1 MKRIL
6 LVLVVFA
13 LLAIAA
19 QCGATPTPE
28 VVEKVV
34 TVEVEKEVEVE
45 TIVTVEVEKEV
56 EVETIVTVEVEKE
69 VEAAGPFT
77 IGYAAPS
84 LAGGQ
89 IDIQEGLVRQA
100 EAKGWQTVTSNA
112 NGDPQRQNDDIDYFI
127 SLGVDAIVTVPQDS
141 AGICAAAEKA
151 QEAGIPFFTID
162 RSPIGCQIDMTVL
175 SDNRLA
181 GQQSGQAMVD
191 LLTEKYGAPQGKV
204 LEITGDLG
212 QNVGMLRRDGFHDI
226 LDEYPDIEVITKPG
240 DWDAALGVQI
250 VEDVL
255 NANPD
260 LDGIYMHSDAVYV
273 EGTIAVLGRFDMLEQ
288 RGEEGHIFLTAVDGS
303 PSGIR
308 AIRDGWHDESSN
320 QPVPDFGRQAV
331 EWIEKAVVNGEP
343 IEEGEVVQEGAL
355 WSPAQIIINEDG
367 TPELF
372 LSTTPVTEENTEDPG
387 LWANQT
393 LG

>member
-1 MKRIL
+1 MKTRIL
-6 LVLVVFA
+6 VVLVVFA
-13 LLAIAA
+13 LLAM
-19 QCGATPTPE
+19 ATACAVPAPTPE

-45 TIVTVEVEKEV
+45 KVVTVEVE
-56 EVETIVTVEVEKE
+56 
-69 VEAAGPFT
+69 VEAESPIT

-84 LAGGQ
+84 LVGGQ
-89 IDIQEGLVRQA
+89 VDIQEGVVRQA
-100 EAKGWQTVTSNA
+100 EAKGWQVITTNA
-112 NGDPQRQNDDIDYFI
+112 NGDAQRQNDDIDYFI
-127 SLGVDAIVTVPQDS
+127 SLGVDAIVTVPFDS

-151 QEAGIPFFTID
+151 KEADIPFFTVD
-162 RSPIGCQIDMTVL
+162 RSPIGCAIDMTIL

-191 LLTEKYGAPQGKV
+191 LLTEKYGEPKGKV
-204 LEITGDLG
+204 LEITGNLG

-226 LDEYPDIEVITKPG
+226 LDQYENIEVITKPG

-273 EGTIAVLGRFDMLEQ
+273 EGTMAVLDQFDALKQ
-288 RGEEGHIFLTAVDGS
+288 RDEEGHIFLTAVDGS

-308 AIRDGWHDESSN
+308 AIREGWQDESSN

-331 EWIEKAVVNGEP
+331 EWVERVVVNGET

-355 WSPAQIIINEDG
+355 WSPAVIITNEDG

>member
-1 MKRIL
+1 MKTRIL
-6 LVLVVFA
+6 LVLVVFS
-13 LLAIAA
+13 LLLVAA
-19 QCGATPTPE
+19 QCGAPATPE
-28 VVEKVV
+28 VVEK
-34 TVEVEKEVEVE
+34 
-45 TIVTVEVEKEV
+45 IVTVEVEKEV
-56 EVETIVTVEVEKE
+56 EKVVTVEVE
-69 VEAAGPFT
+69 VEADSPIT

-84 LAGGQ
+84 LVGGQ
-89 IDIQEGLVRQA
+89 VDIQEGVSRQA
-100 EAKGWQTVTSNA
+100 EAKGWQVITTNA
-112 NGDPQRQNDDIDYFI
+112 NGDAQRQNDDIDYFI
-127 SLGVDAIVTVPQDS
+127 SLGVDAIVTVPFDS

-151 QEAGIPFFTID
+151 KEADIPFFTVD
-162 RSPIGCQIDMTVL
+162 RSPLGCAIDMTIL

-204 LEITGDLG
+204 LEITGNLG

-273 EGTIAVLGRFDMLEQ
+273 EGTMAVLDQFDALKQ

-308 AIRDGWHDESSN
+308 AIREGWQDESSN

-331 EWIEKAVVNGEP
+331 EWVEKVVVDGQA

-355 WSPAQIIINEDG
+355 WSPAVIIINEDG

>member
-1 MKRIL
+1 MKTRIL
-6 LVLVVFA
+6 VVLVVFA
-13 LLAIAA
+13 LLAMATACAA
-19 QCGATPTPE
+19 PATPE

-45 TIVTVEVEKEV
+45 KVVTVEVE
-56 EVETIVTVEVEKE
+56 
-69 VEAAGPFT
+69 VEAESPIT

-84 LAGGQ
+84 LVGGQ
-89 IDIQEGLVRQA
+89 VDIQEGVSRQA
-100 EAKGWQTVTSNA
+100 EAKGWQVITTNA
-112 NGDPQRQNDDIDYFI
+112 NGDAQRQNDDIDYFI
-127 SLGVDAIVTVPQDS
+127 SLGVDAIVTVPFDS

-151 QEAGIPFFTID
+151 KEADIPFFTVD
-162 RSPIGCQIDMTVL
+162 RSPIGCAIDMTIL

-181 GQQSGQAMVD
+181 GQQAGQTMVD
-191 LLTEKYGAPQGKV
+191 LLTEKYGEPKGKV
-204 LEITGDLG
+204 LEITGNLG
-212 QNVGMLRRDGFHDI
+212 QNVGMLRRDGFHDV
-226 LDEYPDIEVITKPG
+226 LDEYENIEVITKPG

-273 EGTIAVLGRFDMLEQ
+273 EGTMAVLEQFDALKQ

-303 PSGIR
+303 PAGIR
-308 AIRDGWHDESSN
+308 AIREGWQDESSN

-331 EWIEKAVVNGEP
+331 EWVEKVVVNGEV

-355 WSPAQIIINEDG
+355 WSPAVIIVNDDG

>member
-13 LLAIAA
+13 LLAAA
-19 QCGATPTPE
+19 AGCVAPTPQ

-34 TVEVEKEVEVE
+34 TVEVEKQVEVEVE
-45 TIVTVEVEKEV
+45 KVVTVEVE
-56 EVETIVTVEVEKE
+56 VEKE
-69 VEAAGPFT
+69 AEAMGPVT

-84 LAGGQ
+84 LVGGQ
-89 IDIQEGLVRQA
+89 VDIQEGVVRQA
-100 EAKGWQTVTSNA
+100 EAKGWQVITTNA
-112 NGDPQRQNDDIDYFI
+112 NGDAQRQNDDIDYFI
-127 SLGVDAIVTVPQDS
+127 SLGVDAIVTVPFDS

-151 QEAGIPFFTID
+151 KEADIPFFTID
-162 RSPIGCQIDMTVL
+162 RSPIGCQIDMTIL

-181 GQQSGQAMVD
+181 GQQAGQAMVD
-191 LLTEKYGAPQGKV
+191 LLTEKYGGPQGKV
-204 LEITGDLG
+204 LEITGNLG

-226 LDEYPDIEVITKPG
+226 LDEYPDIEVITRPG

-273 EGTIAVLGRFDMLEQ
+273 EGTMAVLEQFDALHQ

-308 AIRDGWHDESSN
+308 AIREGWQDESSN
-320 QPVPDFGRQAV
+320 QPVPDFGRQAI

-372 LSTTPVTEENTEDPG
+372 LATTPVTEENTEDPG

>member
-1 MKRIL
+1 MKTRIL
-6 LVLVVFA
+6 VVLVVFA
-13 LLAIAA
+13 LLAMAA
-19 QCGATPTPE
+19 ACAAPAPAPTPE
-28 VVEKVV
+28 VIEKVVTVEVEKQVEVEKVV
-34 TVEVEKEVEVE
+34 TVEVEKEVE
-45 TIVTVEVEKEV
+45 
-56 EVETIVTVEVEKE
+56 
-69 VEAAGPFT
+69 AAGPVT

-84 LAGGQ
+84 LGGGQ
-89 IDIQEGLVRQA
+89 VDIQEGVVRQA
-100 EAKGWQTVTSNA
+100 EAKGWQVITTNA
-112 NGDPQRQNDDIDYFI
+112 NGDAQRQNDDIDYFI
-127 SLGVDAIVTVPQDS
+127 SLGVDAIVTVPFDS

-151 QEAGIPFFTID
+151 EEAGIPFFTID
-162 RSPIGCQIDMTVL
+162 RSPLGCAIDMTIL

-191 LLTEKYGAPQGKV
+191 LLTEKYGEPKGKV
-204 LEITGDLG
+204 LEITGNLG

-226 LDEYPDIEVITKPG
+226 LDQYENIEVITKPG
-240 DWDAALGVQI
+240 DWDAALGAQI

-273 EGTIAVLGRFDMLEQ
+273 EGTMAVLERFDALHQ

-308 AIRDGWHDESSN
+308 AIREGWQDESSN
-320 QPVPDFGRQAV
+320 QPVPDFGRQGI
-331 EWIEKAVVNGEP
+331 EWIEKMVVNGEAV
-343 IEEGEVVQEGAL
+343 EEGEVVQEGAL
-355 WSPAQIIINEDG
+355 WSPAVIIINEDG

>member
-1 MKRIL
+1 MKTRIL
-6 LVLVVFA
+6 VVLVVAA
-13 LLAIAA
+13 LLAVAA
-19 QCGATPTPE
+19 QCAAPAPE
-28 VVEKVV
+28 VIEKVV
-34 TVEVEKEVEVE
+34 TVEVEKQVEVE
-45 TIVTVEVEKEV
+45 KIVTVEVEKEV
-56 EVETIVTVEVEKE
+56 Q
-69 VEAAGPFT
+69 VEAEGPIT

-84 LAGGQ
+84 LVGGQ

-100 EAKGWQTVTSNA
+100 EAKGWQTITTNA

-151 QEAGIPFFTID
+151 KAAGIPFFTID
-162 RSPIGCQIDMTVL
+162 RSPIGCQIDMTIL

-181 GQQSGQAMVD
+181 GQQAGQAMVD
-191 LLTEKYGAPQGKV
+191 LLTEKYGEPQGQV

-226 LDEYPDIEVITKPG
+226 LDQYENIEVITKPG
-240 DWDAALGVQI
+240 DWNAALGAQI

-273 EGTIAVLGRFDMLEQ
+273 EGTMAVLERFDALKK

-308 AIRDGWHDESSN
+308 AIREGYQDESSN
-320 QPVPDFGRQAV
+320 QPVPDFGRQVV
-331 EWIEKAVVNGEP
+331 EWIEKTVVNGEP
-343 IEEGEVVQEGAL
+343 IEEGEVVQGGAL
-355 WSPAQIIINEDG
+355 WSPAQIIVNEDG

>member
-1 MKRIL
+1 MKTRIL
-6 LVLVVFA
+6 LVLVVFS
-13 LLAIAA
+13 LLLVAA

-34 TVEVEKEVEVE
+34 TVEVVVTQEVEV
-45 TIVTVEVEKEV
+45 
-56 EVETIVTVEVEKE
+56 E
-69 VEAAGPFT
+69 VEAAGPIT

-84 LAGGQ
+84 LVGGQ
-89 IDIQEGLVRQA
+89 VDIQEGVVRQA
-100 EAKGWQTVTSNA
+100 EAKGWQVITTNA
-112 NGDPQRQNDDIDYFI
+112 NSDAQRQNDDIDYFI
-127 SLGVDAIVTVPQDS
+127 SLGVDAIMTVPFDS

-151 QEAGIPFFTID
+151 KEAGIPFFTID
-162 RSPIGCQIDMTVL
+162 RSPIGCAIDMTVL

-273 EGTIAVLGRFDMLEQ
+273 EGTMAVLDQFDALKQ

-308 AIRDGWHDESSN
+308 AIREGWQDESSN
-320 QPVPDFGRQAV
+320 QPVPDFGRQGV
-331 EWIEKAVVNGEP
+331 EWVGKVVVDGEA

-355 WSPAQIIINEDG
+355 WSPAVIIINEDG

-372 LSTTPVTEENTEDPG
+372 LSTTPVTEDNTEDPG

>member
-1 MKRIL
+1 MKTRIL
-6 LVLVVFA
+6 IAFVVVA
-13 LLAIAA
+13 MLAMAA
-19 QCGATPTPE
+19 GCVAPAPAPE

-34 TVEVEKEVEVE
+34 TVEVEKEVE
-45 TIVTVEVEKEV
+45 K
-56 EVETIVTVEVEKE
+56 IVTVEVEKE
-69 VEAAGPFT
+69 VEAAGPIT

-84 LAGGQ
+84 LVGGQ
-89 IDIQEGLVRQA
+89 VDIQEGVVRQA
-100 EAKGWQTVTSNA
+100 EAKGWQVITTNA
-112 NGDPQRQNDDIDYFI
+112 NGDAQRQNDDIDYFI
-127 SLGVDAIVTVPQDS
+127 SLGVDAIVTVPFDS

-151 QEAGIPFFTID
+151 KEAGIPFFTVD
-162 RSPIGCQIDMTVL
+162 RSPLGCAIDMTIL

-191 LLTEKYGAPQGKV
+191 LLTEKYGEPKGKV
-204 LEITGDLG
+204 LEITGNLG

-226 LDEYPDIEVITKPG
+226 LDQYENIEVITKPG
-240 DWDAALGVQI
+240 DWDAALGAQI

-273 EGTIAVLGRFDMLEQ
+273 EGTMAVLERFDALKQ

-308 AIRDGWHDESSN
+308 AIREGWQDESSN

-331 EWIEKAVVNGEP
+331 EWVEKVVVAGEA

-355 WSPAQIIINEDG
+355 WSPAVIIVNEDG

>member
-1 MKRIL
+1 
-6 LVLVVFA
+6 VLVVFA
-13 LLAIAA
+13 LLAVAA
-19 QCGATPTPE
+19 ACAAPTPE
-28 VVEKVV
+28 VVEKVVTVEVEKEVEKVV

-45 TIVTVEVEKEV
+45 TIVTVEVE
-56 EVETIVTVEVEKE
+56 VEKE
-69 VEAAGPFT
+69 VEAAGPVT

-84 LAGGQ
+84 LVGGQ
-89 IDIQEGLVRQA
+89 VDIQEGVVRQA
-100 EAKGWQTVTSNA
+100 EAKGWQVITTNA
-112 NGDPQRQNDDIDYFI
+112 NSDAQRQNDDIDYFI
-127 SLGVDAIVTVPQDS
+127 SLGVDAIVTVPFDS

-151 QEAGIPFFTID
+151 KEADIPFFTVD
-162 RSPIGCQIDMTVL
+162 RSPLGCAIDMTVL

-204 LEITGDLG
+204 LEITGNLG

-240 DWDAALGVQI
+240 DWNAALGVQI

-273 EGTIAVLGRFDMLEQ
+273 EGTMAVLEQFDALHQ

-308 AIRDGWHDESSN
+308 AIREGWQDESSN

-331 EWIEKAVVNGEP
+331 EWVGKVVVAGET
-343 IEEGEVVQEGAL
+343 IEEGEVVLEGAL
-355 WSPAQIIINEDG
+355 WSPAVIIINEDG

>member
-1 MKRIL
+1 MKSSIL
-6 LVLVVFA
+6 IVLVVFA
-13 LLAIAA
+13 MLAMVSG
-19 QCGATPTPE
+19 CVVPTPAPE
-28 VVEKVV
+28 VAE
-34 TVEVEKEVEVE
+34 EPAPAEAEEE
-45 TIVTVEVEKEV
+45 MEE
-56 EVETIVTVEVEKE
+56 
-69 VEAAGPFT
+69 EAAAEPEAEASIT

-84 LAGGQ
+84 LVGGQ
-89 IDIQEGLVRQA
+89 VDIQNGLERQA
-100 EAKGWQTVTSNA
+100 EAKGWEVITTNA
-112 NGDPQRQNDDIDYFI
+112 NSDAQQQNDDIDNLI
-127 SLGVDAIVTVPQDS
+127 SLGVDAIVTVPFDS

-151 QEAGIPFFTID
+151 KEADIPFFTID
-162 RSPIGCQIDMTVL
+162 RSPIGCAIDMTVL

-191 LLTEKYGAPQGKV
+191 LLTEKYGEPKGKV
-204 LEITGDLG
+204 LEITGNLG
-212 QNVGMLRRDGFHDI
+212 QNVGMLRRDGFHDV
-226 LDEYPDIEVITKPG
+226 LDQYENIEVITKPG
-240 DWDAALGVQI
+240 DWQADLGVQI

-273 EGTIAVLGRFDMLEQ
+273 EGTMAVLERFGALKK

-308 AIRDGWHDESSN
+308 AIRDGWQDESSN

-331 EWIEKAVVNGEP
+331 EWVEKVVVKGEP

-355 WSPAQIIINEDG
+355 WSPAKIIINEDG

>member
-1 MKRIL
+1 
-6 LVLVVFA
+6 V
-13 LLAIAA
+13 
-19 QCGATPTPE
+19 
-28 VVEKVV
+28 
-34 TVEVEKEVEVE
+34 
-45 TIVTVEVEKEV
+45 
-56 EVETIVTVEVEKE
+56 
-69 VEAAGPFT
+69 
-77 IGYAAPS
+77 
-84 LAGGQ
+84 
-89 IDIQEGLVRQA
+89 VRQA
-100 EAKGWQTVTSNA
+100 EAKGWQVITTNA
-112 NGDPQRQNDDIDYFI
+112 NGDAQRQNDDIDYFI
-127 SLGVDAIVTVPQDS
+127 SLGVDAIVTVPFDS

-151 QEAGIPFFTID
+151 KEADIPFFTVD
-162 RSPIGCQIDMTVL
+162 RSPIGCAIDMTIL

-181 GQQSGQAMVD
+181 GQQAGQAMVD
-191 LLTEKYGAPQGKV
+191 LLTERYGEPKGKV
-204 LEITGDLG
+204 LEITGNLG

-226 LDEYPDIEVITKPG
+226 LDEYENIEVITKPG

-273 EGTIAVLGRFDMLEQ
+273 EGTMAVLEQFDALKQ

-308 AIRDGWHDESSN
+308 AIREGWQDESSN

-331 EWIEKAVVNGEP
+331 EWVGKVVVDGET
-343 IEEGEVVQEGAL
+343 ISEGEVVQEGAL
-355 WSPAQIIINEDG
+355 WSPAVIIINDDG

>member
-13 LLAIAA
+13 LLAAA
-19 QCGATPTPE
+19 AGCVAPTPE

-34 TVEVEKEVEVE
+34 TVEVEKQVEVEVE
-45 TIVTVEVEKEV
+45 KVVTVEVE
-56 EVETIVTVEVEKE
+56 VEKE
-69 VEAAGPFT
+69 AEAMGPVT

-84 LAGGQ
+84 LVGGQ
-89 IDIQEGLVRQA
+89 VDIQEGVVRQA
-100 EAKGWQTVTSNA
+100 EAKGWQVITTNA
-112 NGDPQRQNDDIDYFI
+112 NGDAQRQNDDIDYFI
-127 SLGVDAIVTVPQDS
+127 SLGVDAIVTVPFDS

-151 QEAGIPFFTID
+151 KEADIPFFTID
-162 RSPIGCQIDMTVL
+162 RSPIGCQIDMTIL

-181 GQQSGQAMVD
+181 GQQAGQAMVD
-191 LLTEKYGAPQGKV
+191 LLTEKYGEPQGKV
-204 LEITGDLG
+204 LEITGNLG

-226 LDEYPDIEVITKPG
+226 LDEYPDIEVITRPG

-273 EGTIAVLGRFDMLEQ
+273 EGTMAVLEQFDALHQ

-308 AIRDGWHDESSN
+308 AIREGWQDESSN
-320 QPVPDFGRQAV
+320 QPVPDFGRQAI

-372 LSTTPVTEENTEDPG
+372 LATTPVTEENTEDPG

>member
-1 MKRIL
+1 MKRFL
-6 LVLVVFA
+6 LVLIVLG
-13 LLAIAA
+13 LLAAA
-19 QCGATPTPE
+19 AGCVAPTPE

-34 TVEVEKEVEVE
+34 TVEVEKQVEVEVE
-45 TIVTVEVEKEV
+45 KVVTVE
-56 EVETIVTVEVEKE
+56 VEVEKE
-69 VEAAGPFT
+69 VEAMGPIT

-84 LAGGQ
+84 LVGGQ
-89 IDIQEGLVRQA
+89 VDIQEGVVRQA
-100 EAKGWQTVTSNA
+100 EAKGWQVITTNA
-112 NGDPQRQNDDIDYFI
+112 NGDAQRQNDDIDYFI
-127 SLGVDAIVTVPQDS
+127 SLGVDAIVTVPFDS

-151 QEAGIPFFTID
+151 KEADIPFFTID
-162 RSPIGCQIDMTVL
+162 RSPLGCAIEMTIL

-181 GQQSGQAMVD
+181 GQQAGQAMVD
-191 LLTEKYGAPQGKV
+191 LLTEKYGEPQGKV
-204 LEITGDLG
+204 LEITGNLG

-226 LDEYPDIEVITKPG
+226 LDEYPDIEVITRPG

-273 EGTIAVLGRFDMLEQ
+273 EGTMAVLEQFDALHQ

-308 AIRDGWHDESSN
+308 AIREGWQDESSN
-320 QPVPDFGRQAV
+320 QPVPDFGRQAI

>member
-1 MKRIL
+1 
-6 LVLVVFA
+6 
-13 LLAIAA
+13 
-19 QCGATPTPE
+19 
-28 VVEKVV
+28 
-34 TVEVEKEVEVE
+34 
-45 TIVTVEVEKEV
+45 
-56 EVETIVTVEVEKE
+56 
-69 VEAAGPFT
+69 
-77 IGYAAPS
+77 
-84 LAGGQ
+84 
-89 IDIQEGLVRQA
+89 
-100 EAKGWQTVTSNA
+100 
-112 NGDPQRQNDDIDYFI
+112 
-127 SLGVDAIVTVPQDS
+127 
-141 AGICAAAEKA
+141 
-151 QEAGIPFFTID
+151 
-162 RSPIGCQIDMTVL
+162 
-175 SDNRLA
+175 
-181 GQQSGQAMVD
+181 MVD
-191 LLTEKYGAPQGKV
+191 LLTEKYGEPTGKV

-212 QNVGMLRRDGFHDI
+212 QNVGILRRDGFHDV
-226 LDEYPDIEVITKPG
+226 LDQYTDIEVITKPG

-255 NANPD
+255 TANPD

-273 EGTIAVLGRFDMLEQ
+273 EGTMAVLERFDALNQ

-308 AIRDGWHDESSN
+308 AIRDGWQDESSN

-331 EWIEKAVVNGEP
+331 EWVERVVVGGETIEA
-343 IEEGEVVQEGAL
+343 GEVVLEGAL

>member
-1 MKRIL
+1 M
-6 LVLVVFA
+6 
-13 LLAIAA
+13 
-19 QCGATPTPE
+19 
-28 VVEKVV
+28 VEKVV
-34 TVEVEKEVEVE
+34 TVEVEKEVEK
-45 TIVTVEVEKEV
+45 IVTQEV
-56 EVETIVTVEVEKE
+56 EVIKE
-69 VEAAGPFT
+69 VEAKGPIT

-84 LAGGQ
+84 LVGGQ

-100 EAKGWQTVTSNA
+100 EAKGWQAITTNA

-151 QEAGIPFFTID
+151 KAAGIPFFTID
-162 RSPIGCQIDMTVL
+162 RSPIGCQIDMTIL

-181 GQQSGQAMVD
+181 GQQAGQAMVD
-191 LLTEKYGAPQGKV
+191 LLTAKYGEPKGKV

-226 LDEYPDIEVITKPG
+226 LDQYANIEVITKPG
-240 DWDAALGVQI
+240 DWDAALGAQI
-250 VEDVL
+250 LEDVL

-260 LDGIYMHSDAVYV
+260 LDGIYLHSDAVYV
-273 EGTIAVLGRFDMLEQ
+273 EGTQAVLERFGKLFK
-288 RGEEGHIFLTAVDGS
+288 RGEEGHIFITAVDGS

-308 AIRDGWHDESSN
+308 AIREGYQDQSSN
-320 QPVPDFGRQAV
+320 QPVPDFGRQVV

-343 IEEGEVVQEGAL
+343 IEAGPVVQEGAL
-355 WSPAQIIINEDG
+355 WSPAEIRINEDG

-372 LSTTPVTEENTEDPG
+372 LSTTSVTEENTEDPG

>member
-1 MKRIL
+1 MKSRFLI
-6 LVLVVFA
+6 VLVVFA
-13 LLAIAA
+13 LLMLAG
-19 QCGATPTPE
+19 QCGAPATPE

-34 TVEVEKEVEVE
+34 TVEVEKQVEVE
-45 TIVTVEVEKEV
+45 KVVTVEVEKEV
-56 EVETIVTVEVEKE
+56 VKE
-69 VEAAGPFT
+69 VEAAGPIT

-84 LAGGQ
+84 LVGGQ

-100 EAKGWQTVTSNA
+100 EAKGWQTITTNA
-112 NGDPQRQNDDIDYFI
+112 NGDAQRQNDDIDYFI

-151 QEAGIPFFTID
+151 KEAGIPFFTID
-162 RSPIGCQIDMTVL
+162 RSPLGCQVDMTIL

-181 GQQSGQAMVD
+181 GQQAGQAMVD
-191 LLTEKYGAPQGKV
+191 LLTEKYGAPQGQV

-212 QNVGMLRRDGFHDI
+212 QNVGILRRDGFHDV
-226 LDEYPDIEVITKPG
+226 LDQYPDIEVITKPG

-273 EGTIAVLGRFDMLEQ
+273 EGTMAVLERFDMLNQ

-308 AIRDGWHDESSN
+308 AIRDGWQDESSN
-320 QPVPDFGRQAV
+320 QPVPDFGRQVV
-331 EWIEKAVVNGEP
+331 EWIEKTVVNGEP

-355 WSPAQIIINEDG
+355 WSPAQIIVNEDG

-372 LSTTPVTEENTEDPG
+372 LGTTPVTEDNTEDPG

>member
-1 MKRIL
+1 MKSRFLI
-6 LVLVVFA
+6 VLVVFA
-13 LLAIAA
+13 LLMLAG
-19 QCGATPTPE
+19 QCGAPATPE

-34 TVEVEKEVEVE
+34 TVEVEKQVEVE
-45 TIVTVEVEKEV
+45 KVVTVEVEKEV
-56 EVETIVTVEVEKE
+56 VKE
-69 VEAAGPFT
+69 VEAAGPIT

-84 LAGGQ
+84 LVGGQ

-100 EAKGWQTVTSNA
+100 EAKGWQTITTNA
-112 NGDPQRQNDDIDYFI
+112 NGDAQRQNDDIDYFI

-151 QEAGIPFFTID
+151 KEAGIPFFTID
-162 RSPIGCQIDMTVL
+162 RSPLGCQVDMTIL

-181 GQQSGQAMVD
+181 GQQAGQAMVD
-191 LLTEKYGAPQGKV
+191 LLTEKYGAPQGQV

-212 QNVGMLRRDGFHDI
+212 QNVGILRRDGFHDV
-226 LDEYPDIEVITKPG
+226 LDQYPDIEVITKPG

-273 EGTIAVLGRFDMLEQ
+273 EGTMAVLERFDMLNQ
-288 RGEEGHIFLTAVDGS
+288 RGEDGHIFLTAVDGS

-308 AIRDGWHDESSN
+308 AIRDGWQDESSN
-320 QPVPDFGRQAV
+320 QPVPDFGRQVV
-331 EWIEKAVVNGEP
+331 EWIEKTVVNGEP

-355 WSPAQIIINEDG
+355 WSPAQIIVNEDG

-372 LSTTPVTEENTEDPG
+372 LGTTPVTEDNTEDPG

>member
-45 TIVTVEVEKEV
+45 TIVTVEVE
-56 EVETIVTVEVEKE
+56 VEKE
-69 VEAAGPFT
+69 VEAAGPVT

-84 LAGGQ
+84 LVGGQ
-89 IDIQEGLVRQA
+89 VDIQEGVVRQA
-100 EAKGWQTVTSNA
+100 EAKGWQVITTNA
-112 NGDPQRQNDDIDYFI
+112 NGDAQRQNDDIDYFI
-127 SLGVDAIVTVPQDS
+127 SLGVDTIVTVPQDS

-151 QEAGIPFFTID
+151 QEAGIPFFTVD
-162 RSPIGCQIDMTVL
+162 RSPIGCQIDMTIL

-204 LEITGDLG
+204 LEITGNLG

-273 EGTIAVLGRFDMLEQ
+273 EGTMAVLEQFDALHQ

-308 AIRDGWHDESSN
+308 AIREGWQDESSN
-320 QPVPDFGRQAV
+320 QPVPDFGRQAI
-331 EWIEKAVVNGEP
+331 EWVGKVVVDGEA
-343 IEEGEVVQEGAL
+343 IEEGEVVLEGAL
-355 WSPAQIIINEDG
+355 WSPAVIIINEDG